1 MDTGLCAYL
10 TGWLI
15 PHVLERGAMAGAIF
29 ETWAITE
36 IIKSYLHNGSRPRV
50 YFYRDRDRRE
60 VDLLIEKNGTLYP
73 VEIKKTATV
82 RNSACKGFGMLANLK
97 TPIGHGA
104 VLCMTGALTPLGN
117 NVDAVNVG
125 LV

>member
-1 MDTGLCAYL
+1 M
-10 TGWLI
+10 
-15 PHVLERGAMAGAIF
+15 
-29 ETWAITE
+29 
-36 IIKSYLHNGSRPRV
+36 
-50 YFYRDRDRRE
+50 
-60 VDLLIEKNGTLYP
+60 DLLIEKNGTLYP